1 MKIRRALATT
11 LVAATL
17 ASGSAAALAQFGWFG
32 GSRDT
37 APPAATAPGAPA
49 APATADPPPEEEK
62 GVLASLISRVL
73 STPATRVSI
82 GAVEGA
88 LSSNAT
94 IRNIQIADRE
104 GVWLRLDQARIVW
117 SRLALL
123 RRRLQI
129 DELTIGHLEIL
140 RRPLPAEEAP
150 ATANADQP
158 LLPELP
164 LKVEV
169 TGFKLEELALGEPI
183 LGAAARLTAEGNA
196 RLGND
201 PQDGLSLVFDA
212 RRLDQP
218 GTIALRLGLVPEGQ
232 RLDLLVKVDEP
243 EGGLIARAGNIPGL
257 PPVTLNLDGK
267 GTLDAFGAKL
277 AFTAGESIGATGRA
291 DIARQGAAR
300 NVDLDLEARIEGLL
314 PDVAAPVFAG
324 TTRLTGK
331 AAIGD
336 DGSVSIPGINLVAAA
351 ARLDIAGSVKDG
363 QADLTVTSENLPNRG
378 GHTAAA
384 GVEIKR
390 LAFKA
395 RILGPLVAPSVEA
408 TLQSEDAKLPAGR
421 LGHLEA
427 SLKVAPKAGTDPSGK
442 KRLDVAADLRAT
454 GLAPKDAAI
463 AKAIGDSLTLALRGV
478 ADTGGTLAAE
488 RMSVTTPTAS
498 LRYAGTLGSQEVR
511 GKLGLAAENLR
522 AFSEIAKL
530 RLAGAADL
538 EADLEGAPR
547 DHRFSAKLNGRISRF
562 ATGIAQVDGLL
573 GGKLGLGGTVRM
585 ESDGA
590 YFADNL
596 ALTGEHA
603 DLRVDGELRQ
613 RSADLRITGTL
624 PELKR
629 ADPRL
634 TGRGTLQAHVTGGL
648 AAPNV
653 TGEIALA
660 NASAMGRPIPRLAL
674 SVDAKDVTGAIDATV
689 KLDGMVDGKPARG
702 GLRLARPAGGATVL
716 DNLDLAIGSA
726 RAKGGVTLDA
736 ARLASG
742 RLTVDAPDLNDLS
755 PLLLQRVSGTLRA
768 DMTFESAG
776 GGQSAQI
783 KAQASRLNA
792 FGVSVTRADADLR
805 LGDLFRRPT
814 VAGRLAVD
822 EANVAGERIGRIR
835 LDAQSAGSAS
845 DVTLSALARGFS
857 LDGRARLIAGDE
869 TRIEIASLSATR
881 GRDRLALAQPAT
893 VTLVRGGA
901 DLRNV
906 VLGLGAGRV
915 SLDGL
920 VGSTLDLRAQARAV
934 PLSVADLASP
944 GLGLGGTFEG
954 EARITGT
961 PSSPSGEYRARIEG
975 LTSPQIRGLNLG
987 RIDIAAS
994 GRLGEGRATVD
1005 STITAGRA
1013 GTVRITGSAP
1023 LGGDGRLDLAVRGG
1037 IDAAAA
1043 TSGLLSAGGRR
1054 LTGRI
1059 EVDARLQGS
1068 PSRPEATG
1076 TATLSGGS
1084 FTDATQ
1090 GVSLGNLQARIVARG
1105 QEVVIEQAQ
1114 ATTRNGG
1121 GINASG
1127 RVRLDPGAGFPGDIK
1142 ITGRNAELV
1151 RSAIATAVA
1160 NLDLALSGALARDPR
1175 ISGRIDIASADI
1187 NIPSRL
1193 PATLKPLAGTR
1204 HKRPTQTAKARLAL
1218 DQRGKQGRGA
1228 PAFDARLDLL
1238 MSVPGSI
1245 RVQGRGLNAQLGG
1258 SLRLGGTLSK
1268 PVANGGFEL
1277 QHGTLQIATAR
1288 LDFSRGKLSFG
1299 GDLTPELD
1307 FVANTNSG
1315 GAAITIAVT
1324 GPADNPSFAFTSSP
1338 DLPQDE
1344 VLSRLL
1350 FNSPS
1355 GQLSAFQALSL
1366 AQAAAQFSG
1375 SDGAF
1380 EGLRRSLG
1388 LSGVDVGLGPGGIAG
1403 GLQRSIGNR
1412 INVGVRAGQTAAQT
1426 GLGVDVRVTDQ
1437 IRLQGDV
1444 TAGGGRSLGIG
1455 AQYEW

>member
-1 MKIRRALATT
+1 MDIRRALATT
-11 LVAATL
+11 LLAIAL

-32 GSRDT
+32 GSRDP
-37 APPAATAPGAPA
+37 APPAAAPA
-49 APATADPPPEEEK
+49 QGPDASPEEEK

-94 IRNIQIADRE
+94 IRNIEIADRE

-150 ATANADQP
+150 AAANADQP
-158 LLPELP
+158 ILPELP
-164 LKVEV
+164 VKVEV

-183 LGAAARLTAEGNA
+183 LGAAARLTAQGNA

-212 RRLDQP
+212 RRLDRP

-243 EGGLIARAGNIPGL
+243 EGGLIARAGDIPGL
-257 PPVTLNLDGK
+257 PPVTLDLDGK

-291 DIARQGAAR
+291 DVARQGAAR

-314 PDVAAPVFAG
+314 PEVAAPVFAG

-336 DGSVSIPGINLVAAA
+336 DGSVTIPGINLVAAA
-351 ARLDIAGSVKDG
+351 ARLDIAGSVRDG
-363 QADLTVTSENLPNRG
+363 EADLTVTSENLPNRG
-378 GHTAAA
+378 GRTAAA
-384 GVEIKR
+384 GAEIKR

-395 RILGPLVAPSVEA
+395 RILGPLVAPNVEA

-427 SLKVAPKAGTDPSGK
+427 SLKVAPNGTAASGR
-442 KRLDVAADLRAT
+442 KRLDIAADLRAS
-454 GLAPKDAAI
+454 GLAPKDAAL
-463 AKAIGDSLTLALRGV
+463 AKAIGDSLTLALRGA

-488 RMSVTTPTAS
+488 RLSVATPTVS
-498 LRYAGTLGSQEVR
+498 LRYAGTLGAEEVR
-511 GKLGLAAENLR
+511 GKLGLSAGNLR
-522 AFSEIAKL
+522 AFSEIARL

-547 DHRFSAKLNGRISRF
+547 DHRFSAKLDGRIARF
-562 ATGIAQVDGLL
+562 GTGIAQVDGLL
-573 GGKLGLGGTVRM
+573 GGKVGLAGTVRM
-585 ESDGA
+585 EPEGA
-590 YFADNL
+590 YRVDNL
-596 ALTGEHA
+596 TLTGEHA
-603 DLRVDGELRQ
+603 EARVDGELRQ
-613 RSADLRITGTL
+613 RSADLRITGTV
-624 PELKR
+624 PDLKR
-629 ADPRL
+629 ADARL
-634 TGRGTLQAHVTGGL
+634 SGRGTLQAHVTGGL

-674 SVDAKDVTGAIDATV
+674 SVDAKDVTGALDATV
-689 KLDGMVDGKPARG
+689 KLDGTVDGKPARG
-702 GLRLARPAGGATVL
+702 GLRLARPQGGATVL

-726 RAKGGVTLDA
+726 RAKGALTLDA

-755 PLLLQRVSGTLRA
+755 PLLLQRVAGTLRA
-768 DMTFESAG
+768 DMAFESAG
-776 GGQSAQI
+776 GGQSAQV

-792 FGVSVTRADADLR
+792 FGVSMTRADADLR

-822 EANVAGERIGRIR
+822 EASVAGERIGRIR

-845 DVTLSALARGFS
+845 DVTLSALARGFT
-857 LDGRARLIAGDE
+857 LDSRARLIAGEE

-954 EARITGT
+954 EARIAGT

-975 LTSPQIRGLNLG
+975 LTSPQLRGLDLG

-994 GRLGEGRATVD
+994 GRLGEGRASVD

-1023 LGGDGRLDLAVRGG
+1023 LGGEGRLDLAVRGG
-1037 IDAAAA
+1037 LDAAAA
-1043 TSGLLSAGGRR
+1043 TNGLLSAGGRR

-1076 TATLSGGS
+1076 TATLSGGT
-1084 FTDATQ
+1084 FTDANQ

-1105 QEVVIEQAQ
+1105 QEIVIEQAQ
-1114 ATTRNGG
+1114 ASTRNGG
-1121 GINASG
+1121 GITASG
-1127 RVRLDPGAGFPGDIK
+1127 RVRLDPGAGFPGEIR

-1175 ISGRIDIASADI
+1175 VSGRLDITSADI
-1187 NIPSRL
+1187 NIPARL
-1193 PATLKPLAGTR
+1193 PASLKPLSGTR
-1204 HKRPTQTAKARLAL
+1204 HKRPTKTAQARLAL
-1218 DQRGKQGRGA
+1218 EQRGRQGRGG

-1238 MSVPGSI
+1238 MTVPGSI

-1258 SLRLGGTLSK
+1258 SLRLGGTLAK

-1277 QHGTLQIATAR
+1277 QRGTLQIATAR
-1288 LDFSRGKLSFG
+1288 LDFSRGKLSFS

-1307 FVANTNSG
+1307 FAANTNSG
-1315 GAAITIAVT
+1315 GAAITITVT
-1324 GPADNPSFAFTSSP
+1324 GPADNPSFTFTSSP

-1375 SDGAF
+1375 NDGAF

-1388 LSGVDVGLGPGGIAG
+1388 LSGVDLGLGPSGVAG
-1403 GLQRSIGNR
+1403 GLQRSLGNR

-1426 GLGVDVRVTDQ
+1426 GLGVDVRVTDE
-1437 IRLQGDV
+1437 IRIQGDV
-1444 TAGGGRSLGIG
+1444 TAGGGRSVGVG